1 MGRLLRPDPYSVTGQ
16 FAGYTDR
23 VRVGSIG
30 CLRRI
35 TRHENILANKVRDAA
50 VGHSGLVRQN
60 VSAELRATLDID
72 PAFKI
77 VSGEG
82 FDRKDL
88 SGYSLVVTDY
98 SLLSFDFAYL
108 RRPVIYC
115 RFDAE
120 KLKPG
125 EKKTDPSYFD
135 YEEDGFGPV
144 CGVPDEA
151 AERIIECMDRDCA
164 LTVGCTGL

>member
-1 MGRLLRPDPYSVTGQ
+1 MTSYMAR
-16 FAGYTDR
+16 
-23 VRVGSIG
+23 
-30 CLRRI
+30 
-35 TRHENILANKVRDAA
+35 
-50 VGHSGLVRQN
+50 
-60 VSAELRATLDID
+60 LDID

-164 LTVGCTGL
+164 LTDFYAERISRYFLFDDQNNCGRIYNRIASLMKKT